1 MVAIATEFLDA
12 DGVARKLHPLPLV
25 AIGNFDTE

>member
-1 MVAIATEFLDA
+1 MVAIATELLDA